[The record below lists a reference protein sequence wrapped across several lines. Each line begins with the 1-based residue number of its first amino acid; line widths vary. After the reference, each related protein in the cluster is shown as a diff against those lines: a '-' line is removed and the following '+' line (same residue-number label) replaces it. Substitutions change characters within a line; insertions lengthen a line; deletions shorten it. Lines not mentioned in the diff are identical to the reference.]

1 MPIRTPCPAAGYR
14 IGRSRLRRTLPLLLV
29 TALAVTPCC
38 ATRAEEHALRIGFV
52 DLSLPA
58 APAAQNAAALE
69 FAASQGQAVRLRP
82 LNEGGWQDAQG
93 RWTAP
98 EEFDVLWCHQAD
110 DPAAAVLPDAAL
122 GDLGEYLELG
132 GVLLVSGAA
141 GRLVNDLGVE
151 PSTARILGPTSS
163 AYLSGLHVVEKH
175 RKHPAFAGLDPSK
188 LILLTTLGG
197 NALADFF
204 GTPGP
209 HGELLA
215 EGNAGLGERP
225 LVEYSSAAGR
235 VIFVG
240 WRLPDF
246 TTKTDPY
253 RPNLERLFG
262 NLFRYL
268 AGRNTN
274 RGLMLRPKGPC
285 RYARLLG
292 VPLLRAAKPVRFAF
306 GPKVKSDWTA
316 VLLSANASPAG
327 FAAGD
332 VHLSE
337 QPLGGAGLRA
347 ESLGLTMLSRQK
359 PVSHYVAVRQAQ
371 QAADDRH
378 DREKIQGLKVIQP
391 AVKVVAAPLKPLR
404 MPELEQSVLL
414 GRSPFMAPGD
424 GLGDIQPAYEP
435 IEDGGFRIA
444 GSTRQLNRP
453 IAHGQN
459 RVWTGD
465 VPIFRMDTSTGNGA
479 YAADKVFPLWPR
491 PDIQSGSA
499 YPSMGTLR
507 LAVAGRDGKPQWL
520 DAIHDVTATFRPGY
534 TEYDLKEKTAGWTA
548 KILVAPAM
556 DFHGLVCRVQ
566 FDRPMPLYWQY
577 GGLWWQESG
586 PNANRVTLS
595 GSYARITEPKL
606 PGGLAVVGC
615 DGQGELRITPRLSA
629 SRWSSLPNH
638 HKRAITFAPRGA

>member
-1 MPIRTPCPAAGYR
+1 MPIRTQCPAVGHG
-14 IGRSRLRRTLPLLLV
+14 IGRSRLRHTLPVLLV
-29 TALAVTPCC
+29 TALALTPCC
-38 ATRAEEHALRIGFV
+38 VTQAEEHALRIGFI
-52 DLSLPA
+52 DLSLPG
-58 APAAQNAAALE
+58 APGAQNAAALE
-69 FAASQGQAVRLRP
+69 FAATQGQAVRLRP
-82 LNEGGWQDAQG
+82 LSEGGWQDAQG
-93 RWTAP
+93 RWAAP
-98 EEFDVLWCHQAD
+98 EEFDVLWFHQAD

-141 GRLVNDLGVE
+141 GRLVNDLGIE
-151 PSTARILGPTSS
+151 PSAVRVLGPTSA
-163 AYLSGLHVVEKH
+163 AYLSGIHVVEKH
-175 RKHPAFAGLDPSK
+175 RQHPVFAGLDPSK

-262 NLFRYL
+262 NLFHYL

-274 RGLMLRPKGPC
+274 RGLMVRPESPC

-292 VPLLRAAKPVRFAF
+292 VPFLRAAKPVTLAS

-316 VLLSANASPAG
+316 VLLNAATSPAG

-332 VHLSE
+332 VRLSE

-347 ESLGLTMLSRQK
+347 ESLGVTMLSRQK

-371 QAADDRH
+371 QAADDRQ
-378 DREKIQGLKVIQP
+378 DREKIQGLKVIKT
-391 AVKVVAAPLKPLR
+391 AVKMVAAPLKPLQ

-424 GLGDIQPAYEP
+424 GLGDIKPAYEP

-444 GSTRQLNRP
+444 GSTRRLNRP
-453 IAHGQN
+453 IVHGQN

-465 VPIFRMDTSTGNGA
+465 VPDLPHGHQHWATAATPPTRCFRSGRGPTSSRAPPTRA
-479 YAADKVFPLWPR
+479 WARCVWQSPAA
-491 PDIQSGSA
+491 
-499 YPSMGTLR
+499 
-507 LAVAGRDGKPQWL
+507 
-520 DAIHDVTATFRPGY
+520 TASRS
-534 TEYDLKEKTAGWTA
+534 GWT
-548 KILVAPAM
+548 
-556 DFHGLVCRVQ
+556 R
-566 FDRPMPLYWQY
+566 
-577 GGLWWQESG
+577 S
-586 PNANRVTLS
+586 T
-595 GSYARITEPKL
+595 T
-606 PGGLAVVGC
+606 
-615 DGQGELRITPRLSA
+615 
-629 SRWSSLPNH
+629 
-638 HKRAITFAPRGA
+638 